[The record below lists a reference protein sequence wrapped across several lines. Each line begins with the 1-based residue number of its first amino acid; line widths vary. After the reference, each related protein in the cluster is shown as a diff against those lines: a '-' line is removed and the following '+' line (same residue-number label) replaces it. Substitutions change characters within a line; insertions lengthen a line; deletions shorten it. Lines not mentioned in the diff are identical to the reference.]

1 MDIYWGQKIDD
12 ATSTHGKGKK
22 RQRMDEDNNIYYV
35 NNNKPH
41 LFHPL
46 IYTFGKEVHF
56 SAGISKETIELV
68 KLKISKLIEQFYK
81 THNEDEE
88 LKITYVVDSPGGSV
102 SAILK
107 FVDFIR
113 QIKRDYPKVI
123 FSSVITGTTASAGT
137 IMCIVA
143 DQRYMTKNATAMI
156 HELSSGNL
164 GRYTQMQSYSGHL
177 TDLHKKLKELYL
189 PKFKG
194 TPEELEVLLKN
205 DTWYSAEQYMAHGFV
220 DEIK

>member
-1 MDIYWGQKIDD
+1 MEDIYWGIKSDARGTKRRRVDD
-12 ATSTHGKGKK
+12 DDKATCIVK
-22 RQRMDEDNNIYYV
+22 
-35 NNNKPH
+35 NNKPT

-46 IYTFGKEVHF
+46 IYTISKEVHF

-68 KLKISKLIEQFYK
+68 KIKISKLIEKFYK
-81 THNEDEE
+81 SHNEEEE

-107 FVDFIR
+107 FVDFIG
-113 QIKRDYPKVI
+113 QIKKSYPKVV

-137 IMCIVA
+137 TMCIVA
-143 DQRYMTKNATAMI
+143 DHRYITKNATTMI
-156 HELSSGNL
+156 HELSSGNQ

-177 TDLHKKLKELYL
+177 TDLHKKLMEIYL

-194 TPEELEVLLKN
+194 TPEELEELLKN
-205 DTWYSAEQYMAHGFV
+205 DTWYTAEQYMAHGFV

>member
-1 MDIYWGQKIDD
+1 MEDIYWGTKSD
-12 ATSTHGKGKK
+12 SRESK
-22 RQRMDEDNNIYYV
+22 RQRTEDEDNGICIIQ
-35 NNNKPH
+35 NNKPI

-46 IYTFGKEVHF
+46 IYTISKEVHF
-56 SAGISKETIELV
+56 SAGISKETIELF
-68 KLKISKLIEQFYK
+68 KIKISRLIEKFYK

-113 QIKRDYPKVI
+113 QIKRDYPKVV

-137 IMCIVA
+137 TMCIVA
-143 DQRYMTKNATAMI
+143 DHRYITKNASTMI
-156 HELSSGNL
+156 HELSSGNQ
-164 GRYTQMQSYSGHL
+164 GRYTQMKSYSGHL
-177 TDLHKKLKELYL
+177 TDLHKKLVDIYL

-194 TPEELEVLLKN
+194 TPEELEELLKN
-205 DTWYSAEQYMAHGFV
+205 DTWYTAEQYMAHGFV